1 MMKVQKK
8 KMGVVVLAAAAM
20 LAAMVTVATDKDLE
34 SWSRRRAA

>member
-1 MMKVQKK
+1 
-8 KMGVVVLAAAAM
+8 MGVVVLAAAAAM